1 MATPPNKPRDIK
13 NLKARLGKAATPAV
27 SAPPAASPFSA
38 PPGASPFGSA
48 PPASSPFG
56 TPAAKPASGA
66 SVPAPGR
73 ASVPPAAVQPISA
86 PGGIV
91 APPFARPQAQPTA
104 KAKSTAP
111 AGGASPFD
119 RAAPV
124 IAERKVTLVI
134 DDSAVKEDE
143 IGRKSRSRN
152 YVLMGIGAALG
163 LAFGFGIGATG
174 SENRQ
179 YNLAVADGK
188 DIYKRI
194 NEVSAEL
201 EQAKA
206 KLKAIA
212 TASQG
217 GPGRQATIDY
227 KSIEALNAIKKPVV
241 DNEFH
246 GRRYKAF
253 PQNVVND
260 LFDYYNNIGLL
271 WGRINS
277 LYNKTAGP
285 NKRRVLD
292 ESAKAADE
300 VLDFQYGMVLTK
312 VEDNFFGGLVVV
324 RPPDAASAAAA
335 AAEKKDEKKEED
347 TGPKMLVSSREG
359 GREVERSVFTGQ
371 EDVGEKYDNYVFLL
385 DKARSMGILGA
396 KASMFGEFR
405 ADLGATV
412 VLMDS
417 TVEIQGR
424 LLQDLGKVAAL
435 KERMFLFF

>member
-13 NLKARLGKAATPAV
+13 NLKARLGKAATPGV
-27 SAPPAASPFSA
+27 SAPPGAAPFST
-38 PPGASPFGSA
+38 PPVASPFGSA

-56 TPAAKPASGA
+56 APAAKPTSGA
-66 SVPAPGR
+66 NLPAPPR
-73 ASVPPAAVQPISA
+73 ASVPPIGVSPVAP

-91 APPFARPQAQPTA
+91 APPFARPQAQPA
-104 KAKSTAP
+104 AAKSAAP
-111 AGGASPFD
+111 ASSASPFE
-119 RAAPV
+119 RAAALV
-124 IAERKVTLVI
+124 QDRKVTLVI

-152 YVLMGIGAALG
+152 YMLLGIGAALG

-174 SENRQ
+174 SENKQ

-188 DIYKRI
+188 EIYKKI
-194 NEVSAEL
+194 NEVSTQL

-212 TASQG
+212 VASQG

-227 KSIEALNAIKKPVV
+227 KSIEALVAMPKPIV

-260 LFDYYNNIGLL
+260 LFDYYNNVNLL
-271 WGRINS
+271 WNRIVA
-277 LYNKTAGP
+277 LGNKTAGA

-300 VLDFQYGMVLTK
+300 VIDFQYGMVLTK
-312 VEDNFFGGLVVV
+312 VEDNYAGGLVVV
-324 RPPDAASAAAA
+324 RPPEAGAAP
-335 AAEKKDEKKEED
+335 AEKKEGED
-347 TGPKMLVSSREG
+347 DGAPKLLVSSREG
-359 GREVERSVFTGQ
+359 GREVERTVYQGQ
-371 EDVGEKYDNYVFLL
+371 EDLAEKFDNYVFIL

-405 ADLGATV
+405 GDLGATAA
-412 VLMDS
+412 LMDS

>member
-13 NLKARLGKAATPAV
+13 NLKARLGKAATPGV
-27 SAPPAASPFSA
+27 SVPPATAPFST
-38 PPGASPFGSA
+38 PPVASPFGSA

-56 TPAAKPASGA
+56 APAAKPGSGA
-66 SVPAPGR
+66 SLPVPPR
-73 ASVPPAAVQPISA
+73 ASVPPIA
-86 PGGIV
+86 GGIV
-91 APPFARPQAQPTA
+91 APPFARPQAQQPA
-104 KAKSTAP
+104 AP
-111 AGGASPFD
+111 AAGGRAAAPATSASPFE
-119 RAAPV
+119 RAAAV
-124 IAERKVTLVI
+124 VQDRKVTLVI
-134 DDSAVKEDE
+134 DDSAVREDE
-143 IGRKSRSRN
+143 IGRKSRTRN
-152 YVLMGIGAALG
+152 YMLIGIGAALG

-174 SENRQ
+174 SENKQ

-188 DIYKRI
+188 DIYKKI
-194 NEVSAEL
+194 NEVSTQL

-212 TASQG
+212 IASQG
-217 GPGRQATIDY
+217 GPGRSAKIDY
-227 KSIEALNAIKKPVV
+227 DSIKALVAMPKPIV

-260 LFDYYNNIGLL
+260 LFDYYNNVNLL
-271 WGRINS
+271 WKRIES
-277 LYNKTAGP
+277 LGNKTTGD

-300 VLDFQYGMVLTK
+300 VIDFQYGMVLTK
-312 VEDNFFGGLVVV
+312 IEDNFAGGLVVV
-324 RPPDAASAAAA
+324 RPQEAGAAPAE
-335 AAEKKDEKKEED
+335 EKKDKEAD
-347 TGPKMLVSSREG
+347 DGAPKMLVSSREG
-359 GREVERSVFTGQ
+359 GREVERSVYQGQ
-371 EDVGEKYDNYVFLL
+371 EDLAEKVDNYVFLL

-405 ADLGATV
+405 GDLGATAA
-412 VLMDS
+412 LMDQ